1 LSKSQPVAKKE
12 AGVAFVGDAF
22 GLLADSQHLVHP
34 TKQSVAAPRIV
45 STLSR
50 QSTWCHLLDRLYLK
64 NPRALL
70 EHRA

>member
-1 LSKSQPVAKKE
+1 LSKAQPVATKE
-12 AGVAFVGDAF
+12 AVAAFAGDAS
-22 GLLADSQHLVHP
+22 GLLTDSPHLIQRS
-34 TKQSVAAPRIV
+34 TQSVAAPRIV